1 MSDFDQNT
9 NEENTQNNQNHT
21 EEPHSS
27 VYSYSYSDI
36 NQGENDTNTGDTGYQ
51 QGTAQNSNP
60 YGYNPYG
67 SSEKKHR
74 AWSHGQRMHHAGG
87 NGKVRS
93 FFAKGHFG
101 NKLLKVV
108 AIALVFGLVAGGT
121 FSGVTYAISKKTG
134 KDLTTAAVT
143 KTLTTSDGLDGTA
156 VSTATTVSD
165 VSDIANNVMPA
176 IVAVT
181 NVSYTEYRSMFGQ
194 TRTYESES
202 AGSGIIVSQDDDYLY
217 IATNNHVVSGAEYL
231 TITFNDGSAVPAT
244 VKGTDASVDLAVVA
258 VSRSDVEDSTMEK
271 IKVATLGDSDQA
283 KVGESAVVI
292 GNALGYG
299 QSVTTGVIS
308 ALSREVQL
316 EDESGNTVT
325 STLMQTDAAVN
336 PGNSGGALLNMKGE
350 VIGIVSAKYSN
361 TKVEGMGYA
370 IPMST
375 AKDII
380 ETIINQ
386 EVVSNDEASYL
397 GIAGVDVASDV
408 SKQYDMPSGVYITR
422 VASNSAASKAGIK
435 KGDIIVSFNGKKVSS
450 MDEIYNAMQ
459 YLKAGTKVEIVLAQA
474 SNNYEEK
481 TVEVTLTKKN

>member
-1 MSDFDQNT
+1 M
-9 NEENTQNNQNHT
+9 
-21 EEPHSS
+21 
-27 VYSYSYSDI
+27 
-36 NQGENDTNTGDTGYQ
+36 
-51 QGTAQNSNP
+51 
-60 YGYNPYG
+60 
-67 SSEKKHR
+67 
-74 AWSHGQRMHHAGG
+74 
-87 NGKVRS
+87 
-93 FFAKGHFG
+93 
-101 NKLLKVV
+101 
-108 AIALVFGLVAGGT
+108 
-121 FSGVTYAISKKTG
+121 
-134 KDLTTAAVT
+134 
-143 KTLTTSDGLDGTA
+143 
-156 VSTATTVSD
+156 
-165 VSDIANNVMPA
+165 
-176 IVAVT
+176 
-181 NVSYTEYRSMFGQ
+181 
-194 TRTYESES
+194 
-202 AGSGIIVSQDDDYLY
+202 SQDDDYLY
-217 IATNNHVVSGAEYL
+217 IATNNHVVSGAESL

-271 IKVATLGDSDQA
+271 IKVATLGDSDQV
-283 KVGESAVVI
+283 KVGESTVVI

-336 PGNSGGALLNMKGE
+336 PGNSGGALLNMNGE
-350 VIGIVSAKYSN
+350 VIGIVSAKYSD

-435 KGDIIVSFNGKKVSS
+435 KGDIIISFNGKEISS

-481 TVEVTLTKKN
+481 TIEVTLTKKN